1 MPAPRIHVR
10 QIEFYMNRCRTRL
23 PFRFGAATMHWAPTL
38 TCRAGITT
46 PDGATSHG
54 FSADLLVPKWFDK
67 RDGRSFRDDVA
78 DLTAAAQR
86 AAAAVTDAASSPL
99 TAFEWWQRAY
109 GKCVEPAESSAVG
122 GEVRISTLARGFGV
136 ALVERA
142 LIDALCRSEGCSF
155 FDALRNDLLGF
166 DPGAV
171 HAELRGWR
179 LDTSLPA
186 EPLRSVRIRHT
197 LGLSDALRAADV
209 SSDQRVNDGLPQ
221 ALDEA
226 IRAYG
231 LTCFKLKL
239 CGDVAR
245 DEARLRGAWNVI
257 AEHARGAPLLTLD
270 GNEQFADLAAVL
282 ALLERLAADASGRR
296 MLACLSYIEQPLPRS
311 AAEPRDASLATA
323 IERFAPLLID
333 EADDS
338 LDSFPRAVACGYRGV
353 SVKNCK
359 GVIRALLNRGLCE
372 VYSRDRGGAYF
383 QSAEDL
389 TNLPVLALQQDL
401 ATVAALGLL
410 HVERNGQHYFR
421 GLDHLPSDEA
431 RDAATA
437 HPDLYRA
444 DARGAFLRI
453 ENGCVALDSLQRA
466 GYGYDLPMRV
476 EQRTPL
482 AAWSFPE
489 HDA

>member
-1 MPAPRIHVR
+1 MSDCLA
-10 QIEFYMNRCRTRL
+10 RL
-23 PFRFGAATMHWAPTL
+23 PFRFGGATMRWAPML
-38 TCRAGITT
+38 TCRVRIDVQ
-46 PDGATSHG
+46 DGAAAVGH
-54 FSADLLVPKWFDK
+54 SADLLVPKWFDK
-67 RDGRSFRDDVA
+67 RSGRTFRDDVN
-78 DLTAAAQR
+78 DLTSAAR
-86 AAAAVTDAASSPL
+86 NAAAAVTAHDVPPMAL
-99 TAFEWWQRAY
+99 FELWQRAHAT
-109 GKCVEPAESSAVG
+109 CVGRSDEESQNADGLS
-122 GEVRISTLARGFGV
+122 RLARGFGV

-142 LIDALCRSEGCSF
+142 LIDAVCRSHVCTF
-155 FDALRNDLLGF
+155 FQALRRDLLGF
-166 DPGAV
+166 DAGAV
-171 HAELRGWR
+171 HPELRGWS
-179 LDTSLPA
+179 LAASLPTQ
-186 EPLRSVRIRHT
+186 PLRSVRVRHT
-197 LGLSDALRAADV
+197 LGLSDALRAADI
-209 SSDQRVNDGLPQ
+209 SAAERLSDGLPQ

-231 LTCFKLKL
+231 LTSFKLKL
-239 CGDVAR
+239 SGDVDHDA
-245 DEARLRGAWNVI
+245 ERLRSAWDVIERNVGA
-257 AEHARGAPLLTLD
+257 APLITLD
-270 GNEQFADLAAVL
+270 GNEQFRQLAAVL
-282 ALLERLAADASGRR
+282 ALLERLAADERGRR
-296 MLACLSYIEQPLPRS
+296 LLGRVSFIEQPLPRDAMNPLE
-311 AAEPRDASLATA
+311 AAMVAS

-333 EADDS
+333 EADDR
-338 LDSFPRAVACGYRGV
+338 LESFPRAVACGYRGV

-372 VYSRDRGGAYF
+372 LYSRRRGTAFF

-401 ATVAALGLL
+401 ATVATLGLS

-431 RDAATA
+431 RDAAAA

-466 GYGYDLPMRV
+466 GYGYDLPIRV